1 MSKKEIE
8 MAEQQLTGFAAARAG
23 ESIESLA
30 GSMGLTAS
38 EWGKIKS
45 RGNVTLSTND
55 EAALDGYFR

>member
-8 MAEQQLTGFAAARAG
+8 MAEQQLTGFASARAG

-30 GSMGLTAS
+30 GSMGLTFN
-38 EWGKIKS
+38 EWEKIKS
-45 RGNVTLSTND
+45 RGNVMLSTSD